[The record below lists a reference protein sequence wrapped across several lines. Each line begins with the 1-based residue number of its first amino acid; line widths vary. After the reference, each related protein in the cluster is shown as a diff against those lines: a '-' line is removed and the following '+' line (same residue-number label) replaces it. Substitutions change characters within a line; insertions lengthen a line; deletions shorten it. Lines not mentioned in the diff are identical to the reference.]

1 MEDIIIILEWIKR
14 LAKDLRN
21 ESLRKEIE
29 RIKEMNQMNEQLFI
43 NKELFLRLNKMLAVI
58 RLSANS
64 RFLIQIVRH
73 FLAPFQLLERF
84 FSLSESVKTEQLP
97 EN

>member
-29 RIKEMNQMNEQLFI
+29 RIKERNQMNEQLFI
-43 NKELFLRLNKMLAVI
+43 NKELFFRLNKMLAVI
-58 RLSANS
+58 RLSTNS
-64 RFLIQIVRH
+64 RFLIKIK
-73 FLAPFQLLERF
+73 ALLGT
-84 FSLSESVKTEQLP
+84 L
-97 EN
+97 

>member
-29 RIKEMNQMNEQLFI
+29 RIKKMNQMNEQLFI
-43 NKELFLRLNKMLAVI
+43 SK
-58 RLSANS
+58 
-64 RFLIQIVRH
+64 
-73 FLAPFQLLERF
+73 
-84 FSLSESVKTEQLP
+84 
-97 EN
+97 

>member
-29 RIKEMNQMNEQLFI
+29 RIKERNQMNEQLFI
-43 NKELFLRLNKMLAVI
+43 SKELFFRLNKMLAVI
-58 RLSANS
+58 RLSTNS
-64 RFLIQIVRH
+64 RFL
-73 FLAPFQLLERF
+73 
-84 FSLSESVKTEQLP
+84 
-97 EN
+97 N